1 MLQAGAVDI
10 QQADATRCLGTTGW
24 LQAADIAYGFATPFS
39 AHCAPSIHAV
49 IGCAAPQLSHIEY
62 FHDHVRIERMFFD
75 GVLEPVGGCLRPD
88 ESRPGLGLD
97 FKRADVERFRVKD
110 PT

>member
-1 MLQAGAVDI
+1 
-10 QQADATRCLGTTGW
+10 
-24 LQAADIAYGFATPFS
+24 
-39 AHCAPSIHAV
+39 
-49 IGCAAPQLSHIEY
+49 
-62 FHDHVRIERMFFD
+62 MFFD